1 MAFIIAAKINAT
13 PTAVSAGLWGQK
25 ATKGHKNHR
34 GSKGILAAQGRK
46 AILATRGLW
55 GLREFLARKAQGGQ
69 GEILAQLDP
78 LETLAQEEILA
89 QGAMQ
94 AHKGFQASKECAA
107 ISARKVTLDV
117 KGRKAI
123 SAQSGQL
130 GLLGLLDRPVRKG
143 ILGHKGQGAFQGHKG
158 LLGLLALWVPKESL
172 AHKAFKGQPGQLGHK
187 AQKAAQEMR
196 GQLGLL
202 AQPGLLV
209 RLALPGQG
217 QLSHLRQGFQSL

>member
-25 ATKGHKNHR
+25 ATKGHKGHR

-107 ISARKVTLDV
+107 ISARKATLDV
-117 KGRKAI
+117 
-123 SAQSGQL
+123 
-130 GLLGLLDRPVRKG
+130 
-143 ILGHKGQGAFQGHKG
+143 
-158 LLGLLALWVPKESL
+158 
-172 AHKAFKGQPGQLGHK
+172 
-187 AQKAAQEMR
+187 
-196 GQLGLL
+196 
-202 AQPGLLV
+202 
-209 RLALPGQG
+209 
-217 QLSHLRQGFQSL
+217 

>member
-1 MAFIIAAKINAT
+1 MQRSFIPIN
-13 PTAVSAGLWGQK
+13 
-25 ATKGHKNHR
+25 
-34 GSKGILAAQGRK
+34 GRK

-55 GLREFLARKAQGGQ
+55 DLREFLARKAQGGQ
-69 GEILAQLDP
+69 GEILAQGDP

-94 AHKGFQASKECAA
+94 AHKGFQASKECA
-107 ISARKVTLDV
+107 
-117 KGRKAI
+117 AI

-172 AHKAFKGQPGQLGHK
+172 AHKAFKGQPGQLGLL
-187 AQKAAQEMR
+187 AQPGLPALTAR
-196 GQLGLL
+196 LGLL
-202 AQPGLLV
+202 AQPGLPA
-209 RLALPGQG
+209 RLALQEQG
-217 QLSHLRQGFQSL
+217 QLSHLRQGFQSP